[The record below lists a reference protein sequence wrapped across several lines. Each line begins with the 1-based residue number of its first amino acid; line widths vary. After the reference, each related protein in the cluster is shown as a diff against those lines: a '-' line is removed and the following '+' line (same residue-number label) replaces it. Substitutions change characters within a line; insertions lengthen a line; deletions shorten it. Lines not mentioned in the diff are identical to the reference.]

1 VVRVGSVHIIVTQK
15 RKPYH
20 KEIDFTRLGLYPRKT
35 DIVVVK
41 IGYLEPELYAMQT
54 GWLMALT
61 PGGVDQ
67 NIEQLPY
74 KKILRPM
81 FPMDKNMKD
90 PDLSA
95 KLVPASE

>member
-1 VVRVGSVHIIVTQK
+1 
-15 RKPYH
+15 
-20 KEIDFTRLGLYPRKT
+20 
-35 DIVVVK
+35 
-41 IGYLEPELYAMQT
+41 
-54 GWLMALT
+54 MALT

-81 FPMDKNMKD
+81 FPMDKNMQD

-95 KLVPASE
+95 KMVPASD